1 MQGDPDEIKF
11 LTKFTKYYYHINKV
25 VKYCKIDFED
35 GNLEQLIV
43 SDIKFRLLTEIKN

>member
-1 MQGDPDEIKF
+1 MEEDPDEINF
-11 LTKFTKYYYHINKV
+11 LTKFTKYYIHINNV

-43 SDIKFRLLTEIKN
+43 SDIKFRLLTELKN